1 MIVYRLS
8 KQLYCNDLSGT
19 GAFKAGGR
27 WNSKGTALVYTAESR
42 ALCVAEVAVHVPVG
56 IIPKDF
62 FLVTIEI
69 PDNAIAEMPLHTL
82 PDDWNVFPHP
92 VSTQLFGDAFV
103 QQGNALVLKVPSVVV
118 PGDFNYL
125 INPQHKLM
133 PKVKLV
139 GEPIPFPF
147 DVRLFKK

>member
-8 KQLYCNDLSGT
+8 KQLYCHDLSGT

-62 FLVTIEI
+62 FLVTLEI
-69 PDNAIAEMPLHTL
+69 PDNAIEEIDFKDL
-82 PDDWNVFPHP
+82 PEDWNAFPHP
-92 VSTQLFGDAFV
+92 ISTQQYGDAFV
-103 QQGNALVLKVPSVVV
+103 QAGKVLALKVPSVVV

-125 INPQHKLM
+125 LNPDHQLM
-133 PKVKLV
+133 QKVSFV
-139 GEPIPFPF
+139 GEPVPFPF